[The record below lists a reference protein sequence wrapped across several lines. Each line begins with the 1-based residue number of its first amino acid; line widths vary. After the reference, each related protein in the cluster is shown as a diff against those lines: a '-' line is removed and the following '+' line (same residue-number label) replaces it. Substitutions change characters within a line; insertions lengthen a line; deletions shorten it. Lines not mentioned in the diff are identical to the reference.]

1 MERRR
6 ILFVSHSGAVSGA
19 EAVLLDLAR
28 PMIGASAFIFENG
41 PLADRM
47 KAAGIPVTVSRFA
60 DGISV
65 VRRDAAIWKALPLA
79 GRLLRICAEITRAAR
94 RHRLIYANSQKAFAL
109 SAPAAVIARRPLIWH
124 LHDIP
129 DPKHF
134 GRAQLVLQI
143 FLANR
148 FASRVIVPSEA
159 VRQAFVAAGG
169 DPGRVRVVPNGVTWG
184 RVDAR
189 PKHDLRLSLGLP
201 EGPLVG
207 VFSRLAAWKGQH
219 VVIEALSRLPDVRCA
234 IIGSALFGETA
245 YAEELK
251 ALTER
256 LGLGERI
263 VFLGQRSDV
272 PDLMRAVDIVVH
284 PSVLPEPFGLTVVEG
299 MLAERPVVASAAG
312 AIPEILEGGKAGWLV
327 PPADPEAMAL
337 AIREILSEPAAVA
350 RKTAYARQRAE
361 RFYSTEQMVA
371 RVCDVISEVAQE
383 QPADGRQAA

>member
-19 EAVLLDLAR
+19 EAVLLDLVR
-28 PMIGASAFIFENG
+28 PMNGASAFIFEDG
-41 PLADRM
+41 PLAERM
-47 KAAGIPVTVSRFA
+47 KAAGIPVILSRFA
-60 DGISV
+60 GGISV
-65 VRRDAAIWKALPLA
+65 VKRDAAIWKAIPLL
-79 GRLLRICAEITRAAR
+79 GRLLRICGELTGAAR
-94 RHRLIYANSQKAFAL
+94 RHRLVYANSQKAFAL
-109 SAPAAVIARRPLIWH
+109 SAPAAMIARRPLIWH

-134 GRAQLVLQI
+134 GRAQLALQI

-169 DPGRVRVVPNGVTWG
+169 DAGRVRVVPNGVTWG
-184 RVDAR
+184 RAEAR
-189 PKHDLRLSLGLP
+189 SKQDLRQSLGLP

-234 IIGSALFGETA
+234 IVGSALFGEYA
-245 YAEELK
+245 YADELQ
-251 ALTER
+251 ALTEK
-256 LGLGERI
+256 LGLQGRI

-272 PDLMRAVDIVVH
+272 PDVMRAVDIVIH

-299 MLAERPVVASAAG
+299 MLAERPVIGSAAAPFRKSSRRPGRLAGSAGRSAG
-312 AIPEILEGGKAGWLV
+312 ACRRNRRDPLRSVCLGAENRPC
-327 PPADPEAMAL
+327 PPAGRTL
-337 AIREILSEPAAVA
+337 LLHR
-350 RKTAYARQRAE
+350 
-361 RFYSTEQMVA
+361 
-371 RVCDVISEVAQE
+371 
-383 QPADGRQAA
+383 ADGGAGQRCDFGSDP